1 MDNAGFTSGASGAL
15 VLNDKHQITGIYFAS
30 TSNTTTAW
38 GVAQLLRWKA
48 NGHNNDGTN
57 TVAYDLIFGNKDTK
71 KYYAQFAKQHK
82 THLFEQI
89 KQSND
94 QQFTFVKNQKS

>member
-1 MDNAGFTSGASGAL
+1 MRVKD
-15 VLNDKHQITGIYFAS
+15 D
-30 TSNTTTAW
+30 
-38 GVAQLLRWKA
+38 AQLQQHS
-48 NGHNNDGTN
+48 HNNLLSQLGSSHNSIT
-57 TVAYDLIFGNKDTK
+57 YDIIFGNKDTK

>member
-1 MDNAGFTSGASGAL
+1 MT
-15 VLNDKHQITGIYFAS
+15 VLRITDQDGHHPGTVRIAYIIR
-30 TSNTTTAW
+30 TVW